1 MNLNE
6 LNEQSYSELEEY
18 WVHVFLNLLKEQDKE
33 KWIIPYYNTSF
44 SNGQKI
50 MDMNPIF
57 SAKSKTS
64 HKSIRII
71 QEAVNEEDDVE
82 YWIDT
87 NQKNELVMVCSL
99 SKQHVQ
105 KVKEIIERWISE

>member
-57 SAKSKTS
+57 
-64 HKSIRII
+64 RL
-71 QEAVNEEDDVE
+71 
-82 YWIDT
+82 
-87 NQKNELVMVCSL
+87 NQKRVTNPLGSYKKRLMKRMTL
-99 SKQHVQ
+99 N
-105 KVKEIIERWISE
+105 IG